1 MEQIGHQVDAENPL
15 ASSRGAPA
23 QFPAALS
30 FRVLP
35 NLVCQFFNLFRFL
48 QQIQRRQVR
57 RVCLVH
63 FRLQF
68 PGELIESLDFSGEG
82 GLGKFARGSLIGCGL
97 RGNSCGWPMGSPAD
111 KPVTARRKAIEP
123 RRLADLSGF

>member
-1 MEQIGHQVDAENPL
+1 MEQIGHQVDAENPV

-68 PGELIESLDFSGEG
+68 PGELIRSEEHTSELQSRLHLVCRLLLE
-82 GLGKFARGSLIGCGL
+82 KKNYNTEHYMYGSDL
-97 RGNSCGWPMGSPAD
+97 WP
-111 KPVTARRKAIEP
+111 
-123 RRLADLSGF
+123 L

>member
-1 MEQIGHQVDAENPL
+1 MEQIGHQVDAENPV

-35 NLVCQFFNLFRFL
+35 NLVCQFFDLFRFL
-48 QQIQRRQVR
+48 QQIQRRQ
-57 RVCLVH
+57 
-63 FRLQF
+63 
-68 PGELIESLDFSGEG
+68 LIEPLDFSGEG
-82 GLGKFARGSLIGCGL
+82 GSGKFARGSLIGCGL

-123 RRLADLSGF
+123 HRLADLTGF